1 MPKRPEEIAMNRHH
15 VAIPVFLLAALS
27 IGTPTMAAE
36 ALPPA
41 DQSKP
46 VTTARVG
53 GSPADQA
60 FRTATQES
68 ADRYRAERAACRTK
82 PSAERR
88 ACVSTA
94 RSELKRAR
102 LEAKAVHD
110 AAHEKA
116 R

>member
-1 MPKRPEEIAMNRHH
+1 MNRQQ

-27 IGTPTMAAE
+27 IGTPTMGAE
-36 ALPPA
+36 AVPPA

-68 ADRYRAERAACRTK
+68 AERYRAARTACRTK
-82 PSAERR
+82 PSAERS
-88 ACVSTA
+88 ACVSAA

-102 LEAKAVHD
+102 LEAKAVPD

>member
-1 MPKRPEEIAMNRHH
+1 MNRHH
-15 VAIPVFLLAALS
+15 VAIPVILLVALS
-27 IGTPTMAAE
+27 VGSPAEAGE
-36 ALPPA
+36 ALPSA

-68 ADRYRAERAACRTK
+68 GDRYRQARAACRSK
-82 PSAERR
+82 PSAERS
-88 ACVSTA
+88 ACVSA
-94 RSELKRAR
+94 AKSELKRAR
-102 LEAKAVHD
+102 LEAKAAHD
-110 AAHEKA
+110 AAQKTP